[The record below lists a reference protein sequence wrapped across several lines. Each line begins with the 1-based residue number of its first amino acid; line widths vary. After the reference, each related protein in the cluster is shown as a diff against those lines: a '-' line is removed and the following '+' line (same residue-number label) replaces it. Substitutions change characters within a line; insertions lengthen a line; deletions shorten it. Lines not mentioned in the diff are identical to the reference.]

1 MSEAR
6 SAIVT
11 CMDAR
16 LDAAGFLDLW
26 PGAVHVIRNAGARVT
41 EDVLR
46 SLAASCAMGAERIVL
61 VHHTDC
67 AMAKHTDDQ
76 IRERLPEGA
85 DEIEFLTIAE
95 PAEALQQDLEA
106 IRGSNLI
113 PPSVEISSHVFDLNA
128 V

>member
-1 MSEAR
+1 MESVDVPVGLLGYGTVG
-6 SAIVT
+6 SAV
-11 CMDAR
+11 DR
-16 LDAAGFLDLW
+16 LL
-26 PGAVHVIRNAGARVT
+26 T
-41 EDVLR
+41 
-46 SLAASCAMGAERIVL
+46 
-61 VHHTDC
+61 
-67 AMAKHTDDQ
+67 
-76 IRERLPEGA
+76 EGA